1 MENDRL
7 RFSSELNR
15 LMLEAAN
22 AANRLL
28 SEVRPF
34 VCDGNPLDTKIFV
47 VGTNA
52 ASMVPWSQFWDPVQC
67 VFQKNAWFAAYKQAR
82 QEKPLAYGK
91 IRRTAVSR
99 SRSRIDIFT
108 NGLAS
113 KRKVLETNIYSIS
126 TPSEKDLQP
135 KDRQSSIFE
144 FLVEQIKPQ
153 LLFVHGETAR
163 SFLDAR
169 YGIYAV
175 GGQAQ
180 IRLPHADTPAILT
193 PHLAARKG
201 GVTNEMI
208 ATWAGQH

>member
-1 MENDRL
+1 ME
-7 RFSSELNR
+7 
-15 LMLEAAN
+15 
-22 AANRLL
+22 
-28 SEVRPF
+28 
-34 VCDGNPLDTKIFV
+34 
-47 VGTNA
+47 
-52 ASMVPWSQFWDPVQC
+52 
-67 VFQKNAWFAAYKQAR
+67 
-82 QEKPLAYGK
+82 
-91 IRRTAVSR
+91 VSR

-126 TPSEKDLQP
+126 TPSEKDLQS

-163 SFLDAR
+163 AFPDAR
-169 YGIYAV
+169 YGIYGV
-175 GGQAQ
+175 GGQAL
-180 IRLPHADTPAILT
+180 IRLPHADIPAILA

>member
-1 MENDRL
+1 MEIDRL

-15 LMLEAAN
+15 LMLETASAAD
-22 AANRLL
+22 RQL

-34 VCDGNPLDTKIFV
+34 VCDGNPQDSEVFV

-52 ASMVPWSQFWDPVQC
+52 ASTVPWSPFWDPAQC
-67 VFQKNAWFAAYKQAR
+67 LFQKNAWFAAYKQAR
-82 QEKPLAYGK
+82 QEKPLAPGK
-91 IRRTAVSR
+91 TRRMEVSR

-163 SFLDAR
+163 AFLDAR
-169 YGIYAV
+169 YGIYGV
-175 GGQAQ
+175 GGQAL
-180 IRLPHADTPAILT
+180 IRLPHADIPAILA